1 MAEEKATL
9 SIEEQQSISETI
21 LRIVAS
27 YTDFPKT
34 VTQKKILLDDLKD
47 AESIGI
53 FLTSGAVVLKKYISG
68 SFEAQ
73 VPFVI
78 CYKCTPT
85 TNAAVIS
92 KREVLDGL
100 GQWMEEMEYPSLS
113 DGRKIKSINRTTT
126 TVLSGKTEDGAS
138 VFHFGGTLKYFKKG

>member
-1 MAEEKATL
+1 MEEEKATL
-9 SIEEQQSISETI
+9 SIEEQQSISEAI

-27 YTDFPKT
+27 YTDFPKA

-73 VPFVI
+73 VPFII

-138 VFHFGGTLKYFKKG
+138 VFQFGGTLKYFKKG